1 MMKLSDILQTHGDE
15 LALILGN
22 GIHLAGGGRGN
33 SWRGLLLDLANKSGL
48 NLPNWPSGLSNI
60 EFFDVLALQEENNI
74 GEMAKQF
81 CDAMSDWQVNR
92 HHRSVMSWAVKRDVP
107 VLTTNFDTV
116 LSDAAKAPRQRT
128 KHAKFVSYYPWDTR
142 FAHQLH
148 DDPCAGFGVW
158 HINGMACYPR
168 SIRLGLSHYVGLAQ
182 RARGWM
188 QQRDTGVFKE
198 NGLETWRGRHT
209 WLQIV
214 FKRPL
219 LIFGLGLREDEV
231 FLRWLLIER
240 ARYFAKF
247 PALRQ
252 DAWYVY
258 KNDPKDKAQ
267 EGHLLFLSSVGFNCI
282 RVEDHSE
289 IYDDKV
295 WSS

>member
-1 MMKLSDILQTHGDE
+1 MKLSEILRARGDE
-15 LALILGN
+15 LALVVGN
-22 GIHLAGGGRGN
+22 GIHLTGGAGGN
-33 SWRGLLLDLANKSGL
+33 SWRGLLLELANKSGL
-48 NLPNWPSGLSNI
+48 NLAGWPNGLSNI
-60 EFFDVLALQEENNI
+60 EFFDVLALREENNT

-81 CDAMSDWQVNR
+81 CEAMSDWRVNR
-92 HHRSVMSWAVKRDVP
+92 HHRNVMNWAVRHDSP

-116 LSDAAKAPRQRT
+116 LSDAVKATRLRT
-128 KHAKFVSYYPWDTR
+128 NHSRFSSYYPWDTR
-142 FAHQLH
+142 FAHELH

-158 HINGMACYPR
+158 HINGMACYHR

-182 RARGWM
+182 RARSWM
-188 QQRDTGVFKE
+188 QQKDTSVFKE
-198 NGLETWRGRHT
+198 GGHDNWQGRHS

-240 ARYFAKF
+240 ARYFAKS

-258 KNDPKDKAQ
+258 KNDPDDKSQ
-267 EGHLLFLSSVGFNCI
+267 EGHLLFLSSVGFQCV

-289 IYDDKV
+289 IYEEGL